1 MSVVESIV
9 ERVENLSVREQQEVL
24 DFAGFLQNRKELKQK
39 KKRLKSLRGIW
50 KSVEITN
57 EDIDE
62 VRHEMRAN
70 FPRDDI

>member
-39 KKRLKSLRGIW
+39 KKRLKSLKGIW

-62 VRHEMRAN
+62 VRREMRAN